1 MKKLL
6 LSFLLASPTLL
17 FAQGSQVNT
26 QGIKALGMAG
36 AGSALFVD
44 ESSIFYNPGALAK
57 MNHNAVSAGATTIMY
72 RSAFKEVNATQQYDT
87 KFQITPPFSV
97 FATFGPKNT
106 WWKAGLGVYTP
117 FGGAVDWGQDWPG
130 RFELNHLQM
139 RAIYI
144 QPTLS
149 FKITDAFSIGGG
161 FVYNLGFVDLSRSI
175 PVFDANGQP
184 GRAELSGMGTGTGYN
199 VGVHYNLEDEFAISL
214 SYRSK
219 VITKLKDGDA
229 KFSVPDVLAS
239 SFPTTTFDAE
249 LPLPA
254 SFNVGVT
261 FPVSEKLDFAGD
273 ATFIGYDIY
282 KSLTFDYKDNTTALE
297 DTYQPKNYQKA
308 FSGKVGLNYK
318 ATDKLDIR
326 TGAGYVYTPVRPQ
339 YVYAETPDN
348 NRVMGSLGFTYMLS
362 EKFDLTGAYTFQR
375 ILERTVTNTV
385 TGLNGTFKTNIH
397 APAISFTY
405 KW

>member
-1 MKKLL
+1 MKELFLSILL
-6 LSFLLASPTLL
+6 VSPMLL

-44 ESSIFYNPGALAK
+44 ESSIFYNPGAIAK
-57 MNHNAVSAGATTIMY
+57 MDHNAISAGVTAIMY
-72 RSAFKEVNATQQYDT
+72 RSAFKEVNSTQQYDT
-87 KFQITPPFSV
+87 KSKITPPFSI

-106 WWKAGLGVYTP
+106 WWKAGIGIYTP

-130 RFELNHLQM
+130 RYELNHLQM

-149 FKITDAFSIGGG
+149 FKITEAFSIGGG

-175 PVFDANGQP
+175 PVFDSNGQP
-184 GRAELSGMGTGTGYN
+184 GRAELSGMGTGTGFN
-199 VGVHYNLEDEFAISL
+199 IGAHYNLEDEFAVSL

-219 VITKLKDGDA
+219 VVTRLKDGDA
-229 KFSVPDVLAS
+229 EFSVPDVLAG

-249 LPLPA
+249 LPLPG
-254 SFNVGVT
+254 SFNVGIT
-261 FPVSEKLDFAGD
+261 FPISEKLDIAGD
-273 ATFIGYDIY
+273 GTFIGYDIY
-282 KSLTFDYKDNTTALE
+282 KSLTFDYKDNTAVLE
-297 DTYQPKNYQKA
+297 DTYQPKKYQKA

-318 ATDKLDIR
+318 ASDKLDLR
-326 TGAGYVYTPVRPQ
+326 TGAGYVYTPVRPG

-348 NRVMGSLGFTYMLS
+348 NRIMGSLGFTYRLS

-385 TGLNGTFKTNIH
+385 TGLSGTYKTNIH